1 MEDHVREIEHSSD
14 VLQTHAQLVQD
25 AYLAIANTFTQLEQ
39 YGKTR
44 LPVHLASVKDFE
56 VRAAGHREH
65 IQTLKQEMFNLVQ
78 YYANFSG
85 AYGALLVEVR
95 RRTEAQIHTAI
106 FINEITTK
114 LQSLFDQEVR
124 ARQAFMDLHAAYLPV
139 DLWTGI
145 MDPPVRGEIRT
156 EEGGVLPVLRDGGKR
171 LSSAGMERR
180 RSNQI
185 AMTGSGE
192 SAGRRSV
199 DSSGRRSG
207 SGDSSSLR
215 PR

>member
-1 MEDHVREIEHSSD
+1 M
-14 VLQTHAQLVQD
+14 
-25 AYLAIANTFTQLEQ
+25 
-39 YGKTR
+39 
-44 LPVHLASVKDFE
+44 HLASVKDFE